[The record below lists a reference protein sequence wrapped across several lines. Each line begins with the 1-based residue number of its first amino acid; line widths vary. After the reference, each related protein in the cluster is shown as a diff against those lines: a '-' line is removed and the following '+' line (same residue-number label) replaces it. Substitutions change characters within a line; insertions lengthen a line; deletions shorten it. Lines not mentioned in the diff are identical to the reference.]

1 MQKCDVNLFNH
12 QGALGEGASQA
23 GGEAE
28 EERGGRQQ
36 ERPRLLRVLPQGGEG
51 EVGQIHRL
59 SSACGRS
66 FVCFIFGLR
75 MLKNKAHKTSTTSG

>member
-1 MQKCDVNLFNH
+1 MQKCDVNPFDR

-23 GGEAE
+23 GGEEE

-51 EVGQIHRL
+51 EVGQTQINGFNGC
-59 SSACGRS
+59 AD
-66 FVCFIFGLR
+66 
-75 MLKNKAHKTSTTSG
+75 STH